1 MTTEQDKAPKI
12 IRVTEDILRRT
23 GQMTSFLIAA
33 LIVAI
38 ITQVV
43 LRYVFKNSI
52 AALEELQWH
61 LYAVVIMIGL
71 SYAFV
76 TDSHIR
82 LDILHTKFSRR
93 KKEKMEIFGIV
104 CFLMPMIMVFFFHS
118 LGFVAESWRVGECSD
133 APMGLCYRWALK
145 SVITLSFGL
154 LLIAAICRLIRA
166 WSYLNSSSRRDFDGS

>member
-1 MTTEQDKAPKI
+1 MPTKQDTAPKI
-12 IRVTEDILRRT
+12 TRLMEDILRRI
-23 GQMTSFLIAA
+23 GQATSLLIAVLMA
-33 LIVAI
+33 AI

-43 LRYVFKNSI
+43 LRYVFNNSI
-52 AALEELQWH
+52 VALEEFQWH

-82 LDILHTKFSRR
+82 LDILHAKFSRS
-93 KKEKMEIFGIV
+93 KKEKIEIFGIV
-104 CFLMPMIMVFFFHS
+104 CFLMPTIMVFFYHS

-154 LLIAAICRLIRA
+154 LLIAAVCRLIRA
-166 WSYLNSSSRRDFDGS
+166 WAYLNNSARRDTDGY